1 MSYSFSTEVLW
12 PKNQHRFSQICALP
26 IINELIDGTLSQKRF
41 RNYIV
46 QDNLYLDSLGMALTL
61 AASKTSVSHPKG
73 HCRARLLLSHVMYML
88 DTEVAMH
95 DGILRSVGIESRAAV
110 REKFM
115 PSPTCHH
122 YMSFLIATASQE
134 SLAVAIAAMLPC
146 YWVYREVV
154 NWMVAESKK
163 LMDANSNG
171 VVQQHPYQAWFELH
185 ANDDYA
191 KSVDD
196 MLALA
201 DELAREADKPTRAK
215 MEATFELGFRLE
227 WMFWKTAYEMEEWD
241 I

>member
-1 MSYSFSTEVLW
+1 MLPCYWVYREVVNWMVAESKKLMDANSNGVA
-12 PKNQHRFSQICALP
+12 PQHPYQAWFELNANDDYAKSSRHGTDAGRFE
-26 IINELIDGTLSQKRF
+26 N
-41 RNYIV
+41 
-46 QDNLYLDSLGMALTL
+46 
-61 AASKTSVSHPKG
+61 SVFQPKG
-73 HCRARLLLSHVMYML
+73 QFRARLLLSHVMNML
-88 DTEVAMH
+88 DTQVAMN
-95 DGILRSVGIESRAAV
+95 DDILRSVGIESRAV
-110 REKFM
+110 IREKFM
-115 PSPTCHH
+115 PSRTCHH

-134 SLAVAIAAMLPC
+134 SLAVAVAAMLPC

-171 VVQQHPYQAWFELH
+171 VAPQHPYQAWFELN

-191 KSVDD
+191 KSVD

-201 DELAREADKPTRAK
+201 DELAREADEPTRAK